1 MGWGRRRH
9 NRTARLSRS
18 CRAMACS
25 GRPIYGSDNTLQ
37 PQQPNGDA
45 PQRRGV
51 YLLTHPRSASN
62 LFQTMMAKQPGYQ
75 NSGYKLFDAGF
86 TTLVELD
93 KGKLSEWSEEEQE
106 KLYDSFRVAFGKL
119 EDELDDCAKNVSFT
133 SVLLFSNG

>member
-1 MGWGRRRH
+1 MPG
-9 NRTARLSRS
+9 
-18 CRAMACS
+18 
-25 GRPIYGSDNTLQ
+25 TLQ

-45 PQRRGV
+45 PQRHGV

-133 SVLLFSNG
+133 SVLLFFQRIEKKKRKES